1 MKTTSSTRL
10 SNNRLSK
17 KFENDNIDDLESI
30 LPLRM
35 PEAMQVKGREMRVE
49 HTMITENPPV
59 LSAARQKA
67 KEIGPDMSILENPLI
82 PKNKTFS
89 GVSESRLKAKAIG
102 MLRNL
107 KKYITNK

>member
-1 MKTTSSTRL
+1 MKTASSSRL

-17 KFENDNIDDLESI
+17 KFEKDEIDNLESI

-35 PEAMQVKGREMRVE
+35 PEVMQVKGREMRVE
-49 HTMITENPPV
+49 HTMISENPPV
-59 LSAARQKA
+59 LSAARQRA
-67 KEIGPDMSILENPLI
+67 KEVGPDMSILENPLI
-82 PKNKTFS
+82 PKTRSVS

-102 MLRNL
+102 MLRNM